1 MKNFHQRYS
10 RKFYGKTLV
19 LSLSSLI
26 ILSSIFFA
34 IFASIFY
41 RNNLKY
47 AQKSVETEN
56 NQGNE
61 QATEILNNCMQI
73 CMLFATYKNISPV
86 YQTKT
91 DIDLKKATIMKEAVT
106 FVSCFEYIS
115 GIDIVTN
122 EFSVSTGTYNPK
134 GPVASTKYKT
144 FDISYQK
151 NEKWPNLIQIK
162 YSSDNTVYN
171 TVKVGINTL
180 SLSRLC
186 CKDTSYGIASDGTII
201 LSSDASVLGRN
212 IKKITGKSLDGL
224 LTEKSEYL
232 VFSSDLM
239 SKDLKFVTLVKA
251 KDSQIAFGQQIL
263 LLSLSFLIITSV
275 GCLII
280 YTLLRKIYSPIEK
293 IVEVF
298 KYYLPENKK
307 LAESEIKFISEC
319 LYDKDMDEP
328 TKKAALQIRESQL
341 YVLHSQISP
350 HFLGNA
356 LDVLKFESIK
366 ELGLGNSIERALG
379 ILSMFLK
386 ETQQYQRMFSTVADE
401 IARTKEY
408 IKIATFCFNENLS
421 VIWKTEENLLNCVM
435 ISLTLQPL
443 IENSIMHGFEPDCIN
458 AVIKIKISSEN
469 DAIRIDVSDNGHGM
483 PEELLEPIK
492 ATLNDDSI
500 TDSHIGLKNTHL
512 KMKLLYGSEYGIKSI
527 TSSEKGTAIEL
538 LFPKKS
544 FNSN

>member
-1 MKNFHQRYS
+1 MKSIHQRFS

-19 LSLSSLI
+19 LSLGSLI
-26 ILSSIFFA
+26 IISIILFA
-34 IFASIFY
+34 IFASVFY
-41 RNNLKY
+41 KNNLKY
-47 AQKSVETEN
+47 TQSSIEAEN
-56 NQGNE
+56 IQGNE
-61 QATEILNNCMQI
+61 QAAEIINNSMQI

-86 YQTKT
+86 YQAQT

-115 GIDIVTN
+115 GIDVVTN
-122 EFSVSTGTYNPK
+122 EFRGATGSYNLQE
-134 GPVASTKYKT
+134 PVVTAKYKN

-151 NEKWPNLIQIK
+151 NEKWPNLLQIK
-162 YSSDNTVYN
+162 YSSDNDVYN
-171 TVKVGINTL
+171 SVKIGLN
-180 SLSRLC
+180 SLNLGRLC
-186 CKDTSYGIASDGTII
+186 CKDSSYCVASDGTIV
-201 LSSDASVLGRN
+201 LSGDASALGKN
-212 IKKITGKSLDGL
+212 IKKITGSSLDDL
-224 LTEKSEYL
+224 LKGKSKYI
-232 VFSSDLM
+232 VSSSQLL
-239 SKDLKFVTLVKA
+239 SEELHFLTIVKTSE
-251 KDSQIAFGQQIL
+251 SQIAFGRQIL
-263 LLSLSFLIITSV
+263 LLSLSFLIITAV

-386 ETQQYQRMFSTVADE
+386 ETQQYQRMFSTVAEE

-421 VIWKTEENLLNCVM
+421 VIWEVEETLLNCIM

-443 IENSIMHGFEPDCIN
+443 IENSIMHGFDPDCIN
-458 AVIKIKISSEN
+458 AVIIIKISAEN

-483 PEELLEPIK
+483 PEELLESIK

-538 LFPKKS
+538 LFPKKF